1 MTNEKKVSKD
11 SYVWGHVG
19 VIIYHSLTAIILIV
33 SQYMK
38 TTFGFKSRNVVII
51 VALVLLIVTL
61 LSLWP
66 ILKDYD
72 RIVIE

>member
-1 MTNEKKVSKD
+1 MTKEKKVSKD

-19 VIIYHSLTAIILIV
+19 VIIYHSLTALVLIMT
-33 SQYMK
+33 QYMK
-38 TTFGFKSRNVVII
+38 KTFGFNSRNVVI
-51 VALVLLIVTL
+51 VLIVTL

>member
-19 VIIYHSLTAIILIV
+19 VIIYHSLTAIVLIMT
-33 SQYMK
+33 QYMK
-38 TTFGFKSRNVVII
+38 KTFGFTSRNVVI
-51 VALVLLIVTL
+51 VVSLVLLIVTL

>member
-1 MTNEKKVSKD
+1 MTIEKKVSKD
-11 SYVWGHVG
+11 SYVWGHIG
-19 VIIYHSLTAIILIV
+19 VIIYHSLTAIILIMT
-33 SQYMK
+33 QYMK
-38 TTFGFKSRNVVII
+38 KTLGFNSRNVVIVVSI
-51 VALVLLIVTL
+51 ILLIVTL

>member
-19 VIIYHSLTAIILIV
+19 VIIYHSLTALVLIAT
-33 SQYMK
+33 QFMK
-38 TTFGFKSRNVVII
+38 KTFGFNSRNVVIV
-51 VALVLLIVTL
+51 VASVLLIVTL
-61 LSLWP
+61 MSLTP

>member
-19 VIIYHSLTAIILIV
+19 VIIYHSLTALVLI
-33 SQYMK
+33 STQYMEK
-38 TTFGFKSRNVVII
+38 TFGYNSRNVVIVVSVI
-51 VALVLLIVTL
+51 LLIVTL
-61 LSLWP
+61 LSLTP

>member
-19 VIIYHSLTAIILIV
+19 VIIYHSLTAIVLLMT
-33 SQYMK
+33 QYMK

-61 LSLWP
+61 LSIWP
-66 ILKDYD
+66 ISKDYD

>member
-1 MTNEKKVSKD
+1 MINEKKVSKH

-19 VIIYHSLTAIILIV
+19 VIIYHSLTALLLIAT
-33 SQYMK
+33 QYMEK
-38 TTFGFKSRNVVII
+38 TFGYNSRNVVIVVSVI
-51 VALVLLIVTL
+51 LLIVTL
-61 LSLWP
+61 LSLTP

>member
-1 MTNEKKVSKD
+1 MTKEKKVSKD

-19 VIIYHSLTAIILIV
+19 VIIYHSLTAILLIMT
-33 SQYMK
+33 QYMK
-38 TTFGFKSRNVVII
+38 KTFGFSSRNVVII
-51 VALVLLIVTL
+51 VSLVLLIVTL

>member
-1 MTNEKKVSKD
+1 MTKEKEISKD

-19 VIIYHSLTAIILIV
+19 VIIYHSLLAILLIV
-33 SQYMK
+33 SQYLK
-38 TTFGFKSRNVVII
+38 KNIGRNIVIFS
-51 VALVLLIVTL
+51 ALVLLITAL

-72 RIVIE
+72 KIVIE

>member
-19 VIIYHSLTAIILIV
+19 VIIYHSLTALLLIAT
-33 SQYMK
+33 QFMK
-38 TTFGFKSRNVVII
+38 KTFGFNSRNVVIV
-51 VALVLLIVTL
+51 VASVLLIVTL
-61 LSLWP
+61 LSLTP

>member
-1 MTNEKKVSKD
+1 MTKEKKVSKD

-19 VIIYHSLTAIILIV
+19 VIIYHSLTALVLIMT
-33 SQYMK
+33 QYMK
-38 TTFGFKSRNVVII
+38 KTFGFNSRNVVIVVSI
-51 VALVLLIVTL
+51 ILLIVTL

>member
-1 MTNEKKVSKD
+1 MTTEKKVSKD

-19 VIIYHSLTAIILIV
+19 VIIYHSLTAILLIMT
-33 SQYMK
+33 QYMK
-38 TTFGFKSRNVVII
+38 KTFGFSSRNVVI
-51 VALVLLIVTL
+51 VVSLVLLVVTL

>member
-19 VIIYHSLTAIILIV
+19 VIIYHSLTAIILLV

-38 TTFGFKSRNVVII
+38 TTFGFKSRNVVI
-51 VALVLLIVTL
+51 VLALVLLIVTL
-61 LSLWP
+61 LSIWP
-66 ILKDYD
+66 ISKDYD

>member
-19 VIIYHSLTAIILIV
+19 VIIYHSLTAIVLLMT
-33 SQYMK
+33 QYMK
-38 TTFGFKSRNVVII
+38 TTFGFKSRNVVI
-51 VALVLLIVTL
+51 VLAVVLLIVAL
-61 LSLWP
+61 LSIWP
-66 ILKDYD
+66 ISKDYD

>member
-1 MTNEKKVSKD
+1 MTKEKKVSKD

-19 VIIYHSLTAIILIV
+19 VIIYHSLTALVLIMT
-33 SQYMK
+33 QYMK
-38 TTFGFKSRNVVII
+38 KTFGFNSRNVVIAVSI
-51 VALVLLIVTL
+51 ILLIVTL

>member
-19 VIIYHSLTAIILIV
+19 VIIYHSLTAIILIMT
-33 SQYMK
+33 QYMK
-38 TTFGFKSRNVVII
+38 KTLGFNSRNVVIVVSI
-51 VALVLLIVTL
+51 ILLVVTL